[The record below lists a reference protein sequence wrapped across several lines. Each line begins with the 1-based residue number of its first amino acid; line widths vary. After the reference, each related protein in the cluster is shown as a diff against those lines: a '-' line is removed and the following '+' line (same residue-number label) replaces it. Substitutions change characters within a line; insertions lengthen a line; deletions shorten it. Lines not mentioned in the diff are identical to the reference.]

1 MIEGSRI
8 RLRDW
13 READLPALTSWRND
27 VALQSQ
33 LLARV
38 RGSTVD
44 QVREWAQE
52 RSRGATSLMWVIA
65 MHEGDQPIGY
75 VQLVGL
81 DDLDQCGDLGICLDA
96 GSQGAGVG
104 REVLSLL
111 IAHARQLRS
120 FRKFELRVRA
130 DNAKAIRCY
139 EAVGFVRCGVLHA
152 RTFVD
157 GDYADVILMERFIA
171 EPVTGTLPCA
181 S

>member
-1 MIEGSRI
+1 MIEGLRI
-8 RLRDW
+8 RLRNW
-13 READLPALTSWRND
+13 SEADLPALTSWRND

-38 RGSTVD
+38 RGSSID
-44 QVREWAQE
+44 QVRQWAQE
-52 RSRGATSLMWVIA
+52 RSRGETSLMWVIA
-65 MHEGDQPIGY
+65 TCEGDRAIGY

-81 DDLDQCGDLGICLDA
+81 DDLDQCGDLGICLEP

-111 IAHARQLRS
+111 IAHVRQLRP

-139 EAVGFVRCGVLHA
+139 ESVGFARCGVLHA
-152 RTFVD
+152 RTFVG
-157 GDYADVILMERFIA
+157 GDYTDVILMERFLA
-171 EPVTGTLPCA
+171 DSGTGALPCA